1 VEVGQLVQQIQMELM
16 VVIQYLMF
24 VVQRVQINSLQP
36 EVVAVV
42 VMVQD
47 HLEVPVVEEV
57 IKILVINLEDQVI
70 HLQ

>member
-1 VEVGQLVQQIQMELM
+1 VEVEQLVQQIQMELM

-57 IKILVINLEDQVI
+57 IKILVINLEGQVI

>member
-1 VEVGQLVQQIQMELM
+1 MEQLVQQIQMELM

-57 IKILVINLEDQVI
+57 IKILVINLEGQVI

>member
-1 VEVGQLVQQIQMELM
+1 VEVEHLVQQIQMELM

-24 VVQRVQINSLQP
+24 VDQRVQLNLLQP

-47 HLEVPVVEEV
+47 HLEVLVVEEV
-57 IKILVINLEDQVI
+57 IKTLVIKQEDQVI

>member
-1 VEVGQLVQQIQMELM
+1 VEVEQLVQQIQMELM

-47 HLEVPVVEEV
+47 HPEVQVVEEV
-57 IKILVINLEDQVI
+57 IKILVINLEGQVI

>member
-1 VEVGQLVQQIQMELM
+1 VEVEQLVQQIQMELM